1 MRWTAQIESEMV
13 AAGDSGGGG
22 ADSEDGCCLEVDQ
35 RPTEAA
41 AAGGSGSGW
50 RKMSSSIP
58 EDVDGDGSDHRTPSS
73 QGLLARSGGRRALR
87 HRSSSLSQLPAR
99 IKKPDKGGTWTQADF
114 KLQMATDMFGPT
126 PRPRAGSF

>member
-1 MRWTAQIESEMV
+1 MV
-13 AAGDSGGGG
+13 AAGDSGG
-22 ADSEDGCCLEVDQ
+22 EDGCRLEADQ
-35 RPTEAA
+35 GPTEAS

-50 RKMSSSIP
+50 RKMSSTIP
-58 EDVDGDGSDHRTPSS
+58 GDVDGDWSDHRTRSS

-99 IKKPDKGGTWTQADF
+99 IKKPDKGGTWTQEDF
-114 KLQMATDMFGPT
+114 KLQMADMFGPT